1 MAKAARLHYMEDM
14 NYKQIANK
22 LEVSHGTVKK
32 YFSDNEIKSLK
43 RHFSDKQLFR
53 LQRKLEQQIKDAED
67 IAHECVSNAKNLSE
81 SARAYNKTAKTAMSI
96 PEKKIKLLQ
105 ELGVIQKP
113 KERKEHIEKGQ
124 SDDVLERMQKAYKEL
139 EENTDEQD

>member
-113 KERKEHIEKGQ
+113 KERKEVEQTSGDITFNEEIVTKKSNEEEK
-124 SDDVLERMQKAYKEL
+124 
-139 EENTDEQD
+139 TDEQD